1 MRKRRKALLRWAV
14 LVILLTLVFGF
25 GTFGR
30 AVLLIAIVLCG
41 ARALHAAFELVA
53 GKIDERRQDRLRAE
67 RDRKAI
73 AERREQS
80 LKPEQRAGRGDGGSI
95 MDDASPRRLSAGEAD
110 GCR

>member
-1 MRKRRKALLRWAV
+1 MPKRRKTLIRWTI

-53 GKIDERRQDRLRAE
+53 GKIDERRQDRLQAE
-67 RDRKAI
+67 FDRKAI

-80 LKPEQRAGRGDGGSI
+80 LKPEQRAERGDGSSI
-95 MDDASPRRLSAGEAD
+95 TDDA
-110 GCR
+110 